1 MKSPQSFIIITA
13 VALFFTFCD
22 KEDLPLGEQ
31 IEGSWLV
38 KSYLYND
45 EEYIDPED
53 VFTIDFSDYR
63 DGKGETNWLWTS
75 FIVSAN
81 DSSGGVYS
89 IQAERNTMFIEW
101 SNPLFWGGYEDV
113 TFNILKFTSDT
124 LVLDA
129 ETPGVSHYH
138 ITAVRN

>member
-1 MKSPQSFIIITA
+1 
-13 VALFFTFCD
+13 
-22 KEDLPLGEQ
+22 
-31 IEGSWLV
+31 
-38 KSYLYND
+38 
-45 EEYIDPED
+45 
-53 VFTIDFSDYR
+53 
-63 DGKGETNWLWTS
+63 
-75 FIVSAN
+75 
-81 DSSGGVYS
+81 
-89 IQAERNTMFIEW
+89 MFIEW

>member
-1 MKSPQSFIIITA
+1 M
-13 VALFFTFCD
+13 
-22 KEDLPLGEQ
+22 
-31 IEGSWLV
+31 V